1 MKCCD
6 TGRLAAYL
14 RPAHSYSYSIHI
26 SVSGVRGS
34 ARSCVADLYFHA
46 SLAAIVQQPSSPG
59 YFRPLSGILFFHL
72 TVPTTINS
80 GHQAPGSGHR
90 ARGGEM
96 SGQQRGGR
104 GQCSDLDRT
113 TREQFLYLV
122 IVIHL
127 PSSGCGPGPWTQLHL
142 PPRIFSP
149 LPRYLS
155 LGPCPCQQ
163 RGSAG
168 QWTAARARRV
178 RGRIFADT

>member
-14 RPAHSYSYSIHI
+14 CPAHGYSYSIHI

-80 GHQAPGSGHR
+80 GHQAPGSGP
-90 ARGGEM
+90 
-96 SGQQRGGR
+96 
-104 GQCSDLDRT
+104 
-113 TREQFLYLV
+113 LV
-122 IVIHL
+122 ERC
-127 PSSGCGPGPWTQLHL
+127 PGSSAAAGAGPVT
-142 PPRIFSP
+142 
-149 LPRYLS
+149 
-155 LGPCPCQQ
+155 
-163 RGSAG
+163 
-168 QWTAARARRV
+168 
-178 RGRIFADT
+178 